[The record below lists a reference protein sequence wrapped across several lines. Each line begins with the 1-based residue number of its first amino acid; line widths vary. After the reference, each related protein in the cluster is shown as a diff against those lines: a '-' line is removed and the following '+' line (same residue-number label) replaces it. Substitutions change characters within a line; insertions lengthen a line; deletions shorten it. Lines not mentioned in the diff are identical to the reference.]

1 MPQDKKTG
9 EITNNQ
15 RIVGAMPTIELA
27 LARGAKAVI
36 LMSHLGRPDG
46 KPNPTMT
53 LKPVAERSAAPR
65 RHRRCCLAC
74 AAPQLRPCCAGRLG
88 ELMKRPVTF
97 LKGCVGA
104 EVEAACANPA
114 PGSIIV
120 LENLRWHLEEEG
132 KIKDKEGKVTA
143 QATEAEV
150 AAFRAS
156 LSKLGDV
163 YVNDAFGTA
172 HRAHSSMVG
181 EGYEVKAAGG
191 LLQKELDAFGKVRG

>member
-1 MPQDKKTG
+1 MQSSS
-9 EITNNQ
+9 
-15 RIVGAMPTIELA
+15 PTHL
-27 LARGAKAVI
+27 AVI

-65 RHRRCCLAC
+65 RHRRCCLAS

-132 KIKDKEGKVTA
+132 KIKNKEG
-143 QATEAEV
+143 EV
-150 AAFRAS
+150 R
-156 LSKLGDV
+156 LRTNPNPHPHPHPVPNPNPNPNPNHNPNPNPDP
-163 YVNDAFGTA
+163 DP
-172 HRAHSSMVG
+172 
-181 EGYEVKAAGG
+181 
-191 LLQKELDAFGKVRG
+191 DPDP